1 MNLVKKIAEFTYFH
15 RLLFAVAAAVLCAAA
30 VIVAKLAPFKTD
42 VYDLIPFWD
51 SQLENARM
59 AADWFG
65 VSNSVYFNVSGGP
78 EGAARAC
85 ALKLR
90 EELEKEGFKFDSFPD
105 PSRAAAE
112 IPKV

>member
-1 MNLVKKIAEFTYFH
+1 MNFVKKIAEFTYFH

-30 VIVAKLAPFKTD
+30 VIVAKHAPFKTD

-65 VSNSVYFNVSGGP
+65 ISNSVYFNVSGGSG
-78 EGAARAC
+78 GAARVC

-90 EELEKEGFKFDSFPD
+90 DELE
-105 PSRAAAE
+105 
-112 IPKV
+112 